1 MGMHKLQTDLKTM
14 NSVFFSAISAP
25 LREPIWLV
33 SIWRNRLASC
43 AVALAAMQCISCV
56 SFASGHGAAA
66 HAEAEA
72 EEEMDIPADV
82 KARGIGLGGFRI
94 QSHYPVDAQKSTV
107 RFVLYASVA
116 TERYADMKR
125 LVDAHEHKL
134 RDQVIIATR
143 MTPLAA
149 FDEPG
154 LESFRRRMFLRLR
167 RALPELAI
175 DDVHVSEFQLTVKSL

>member
-1 MGMHKLQTDLKTM
+1 M
-14 NSVFFSAISAP
+14 NAVFFSAISAP
-25 LREPIWLV
+25 LREKNCLIGV
-33 SIWRNRLASC
+33 WRNRLAPC
-43 AVALAAMQCISCV
+43 VVALAATLCMGGV
-56 SFASGHGAAA
+56 SFASDHGGG
-66 HAEAEA
+66 HAEAAEA

-82 KARGIGLGGFRI
+82 KTRGIDLGEFRI
-94 QSHYPVDAQKSTV
+94 QSHYPVDVQKSTV

-116 TERYADMKR
+116 TERYAEMKR

-154 LESFRRRMFLRLR
+154 LESFRRRMFLRMR

>member
-1 MGMHKLQTDLKTM
+1 M
-14 NSVFFSAISAP
+14 NTPFLPAIFAP
-25 LREPIWLV
+25 LRESIWLV
-33 SIWRNRLASC
+33 GIWRSTFASC
-43 AVALAAMQCISCV
+43 VVALAATLCMGSA
-56 SFASGHGAAA
+56 SFASGHGAAV
-66 HAEAEA
+66 HGEAEA
-72 EEEMDIPADV
+72 EEDIEIPANV
-82 KARGIGLGGFRI
+82 KTRGIDLGEYRI

-107 RFVLYASVA
+107 RFTLYASVA
-116 TERYADMKR
+116 TERYAEMKR
-125 LVDAHEHKL
+125 LVETHEHKL
-134 RDQVIIATR
+134 RDQAITATR